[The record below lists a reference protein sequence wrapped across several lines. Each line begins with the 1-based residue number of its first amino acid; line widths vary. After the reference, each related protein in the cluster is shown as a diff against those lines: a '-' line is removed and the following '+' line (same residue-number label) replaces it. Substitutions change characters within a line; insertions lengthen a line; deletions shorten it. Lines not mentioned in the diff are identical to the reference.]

1 VFADARIMTSEEF
14 VAIGTLHEDL
24 RREDQTTGPS
34 DRKFGLTLG
43 IVFALIAVVK
53 LVERSHWGII
63 WSVLAV
69 ALIGCA
75 LLRPS
80 LLSVPNALWLKL
92 GLLLHR
98 IVNPIIMAVLFF
110 GTILPIGL
118 LMRVLGKD
126 PLRLTLD
133 RAADSYWLPRS
144 DERPQ
149 SEAMRQQF

>member
-1 VFADARIMTSEEF
+1 MTSEEF
-14 VAIGTLHEDL
+14 VATGTLHEDL

-43 IVFALIAVVK
+43 IVFALLAVLK
-53 LVERSHWGII
+53 LVERSNWGMI

-69 ALIGCA
+69 ALIGSA

-80 LLSVPNALWLKL
+80 LLSVPNTMWLKL

-98 IVNPIIMAVLFF
+98 IVNPIIMALLFF

-126 PLRLTLD
+126 PLRLRLD
-133 RAADSYWLPRS
+133 KAADSYWLPRS

>member
-1 VFADARIMTSEEF
+1 MMTSEEF
-14 VAIGTLHEDL
+14 VATGTLHEDL

-43 IVFALIAVVK
+43 IVFALLAVLK
-53 LVERSHWGII
+53 LVERSNWGMI

-80 LLSVPNALWLKL
+80 LLAVPNMIWLKF

-98 IVNPIIMAVLFF
+98 IVNPIIMALLFF

-126 PLRLTLD
+126 PLRLRLD
-133 RAADSYWLPRS
+133 KAADSYWLPRS

>member
-1 VFADARIMTSEEF
+1 MMTSEEF
-14 VAIGTLHEDL
+14 VATGSLHEDL
-24 RREDQTTGPS
+24 RREDPTTGPS

-43 IVFALIAVVK
+43 IVFALLAVLK
-53 LVERSHWGII
+53 LFERSNWGII

-69 ALIGCA
+69 ALIGSA

-80 LLSVPNALWLKL
+80 LLSVPNTMWLKL

-98 IVNPIIMAVLFF
+98 IVNPIIMALLFF

-126 PLRLTLD
+126 PLRLRLD
-133 RAADSYWLPRS
+133 KAADSYWLPRS

>member
-1 VFADARIMTSEEF
+1 
-14 VAIGTLHEDL
+14 VATGTLHEDL
-24 RREDQTTGPS
+24 KREDQTAGPS

-43 IVFALIAVVK
+43 IILALIAVLK
-53 LVERSHWGII
+53 LVERSDWGII
-63 WSVLAV
+63 WGVLAV
-69 ALIGCA
+69 ALIGCG

-80 LLSVPNALWLKL
+80 LLSLPNTLWLKL

-118 LMRVLGKD
+118 LMRAFGKD
-126 PLRLTLD
+126 PLRLRLD
-133 RAADSYWLPRS
+133 KAADSYWLPRS

>member
-1 VFADARIMTSEEF
+1 MMTSEEF
-14 VAIGTLHEDL
+14 VATGTLHEDL

-43 IVFALIAVVK
+43 IVFALLAVLK
-53 LVERSHWGII
+53 LVERSNWGII
-63 WSVLAV
+63 WSVLALV
-69 ALIGCA
+69 LIGSA

-80 LLSVPNALWLKL
+80 LLSVPNMIWLKL

-98 IVNPIIMAVLFF
+98 IVNPIIMALLFF

-126 PLRLTLD
+126 PLRLRLD
-133 RAADSYWLPRS
+133 KAADSYWLPRS

>member
-1 VFADARIMTSEEF
+1 MAT
-14 VAIGTLHEDL
+14 GTLHEDL
-24 RREDQTTGPS
+24 RREDQTAGPS

-43 IVFALIAVVK
+43 IVLALIAVLK
-53 LVERSHWGII
+53 LVERSNWGII

-80 LLSVPNALWLKL
+80 LLSVPNTIWLKF

-98 IVNPIIMAVLFF
+98 IVNPIIMAILFF

-126 PLRLTLD
+126 PLRLRLD
-133 RAADSYWLPRS
+133 KAADSYWLPRS